1 MGIKMKESKSG
12 LLYKVWN
19 ILMPLM
25 VYYSVYM
32 VSFFLLSYLYQ
43 TIVGKSGAGIAA
55 FLQKQKITLTGV
67 VNGISMLSGALVLVP
82 MLRAELQEHRGRI
95 TSCGQQDVFR
105 QKDTF
110 RQKDAFKQKSGCQSS
125 QGEEKKQQKG
135 SIRIEGGF
143 DERKPAAQ
151 TIGIILITVLL
162 AGSSSVGLNVLLSLT
177 GLVQNSASYQDV
189 ARSQYGVAFGVGV
202 VLYAVVSPVAEEIVF
217 RGIIYNRMR
226 RYLGEWQDKRV
237 QDGRAEQQAPGSVK
251 RQASGSVKQQMAEPG
266 KRSGNGR
273 FDIAVTI
280 AVIASGVLFGVYH
293 GNLVQGVYGGCMG
306 ILLAYLYERTHAFY
320 IPCLFHATANCVVY
334 VLAQNPALHE
344 RIFTF
349 PWCVGLLA
357 ISVVMILIVE
367 KGW

>member
-1 MGIKMKESKSG
+1 MKESKSG

-25 VYYSVYM
+25 IYYSVYM
-32 VSFFLLSYLYQ
+32 ISFFLLSYLYQ

-67 VNGISMLSGALVLVP
+67 VNGISMLFGALVLVP

-95 TSCGQQDVFR
+95 TSCGQQD
-105 QKDTF
+105 
-110 RQKDAFKQKSGCQSS
+110 AFEQI
-125 QGEEKKQQKG
+125 KG
-135 SIRIEGGF
+135 MLF
-143 DERKPAAQ
+143 
-151 TIGIILITVLL
+151 LITILL
-162 AGSSSVGLNVLLSLT
+162 AGSSSIGLNVLLSLT

-189 ARSQYGVAFGVGV
+189 AQSQYGVSFGVGV
-202 VLYAVVSPVAEEIVF
+202 VLYTVVSPVAEEIVF

-226 RYLGEWQDKRV
+226 RYLGEWQD
-237 QDGRAEQQAPGSVK
+237 E
-251 RQASGSVKQQMAEPG
+251 SVKQQMAEPG

-306 ILLAYLYERTHAFY
+306 ILMAYLYERTHAFY

-349 PWCVGLLA
+349 PWCAGLFTVSL
-357 ISVVMILIVE
+357 VMILIVE
-367 KGW
+367 KGKN

>member
-1 MGIKMKESKSG
+1 MKESKSG
-12 LLYKVWN
+12 FLYKVWN
-19 ILMPLM
+19 ILMPL
-25 VYYSVYM
+25 VIYYSVYLL
-32 VSFFLLSYLYQ
+32 SFFLLSYLYQ
-43 TIVGKSGAGIAA
+43 TIVEKAGVEITA
-55 FLQKQKITLTGV
+55 FLQEQKSTLTGI
-67 VNGISMLSGALVLVP
+67 VNGISMLFGALVLVP

-95 TSCGQQDVFR
+95 TSYGQQDAFG
-105 QKDTF
+105 QK
-110 RQKDAFKQKSGCQSS
+110 
-125 QGEEKKQQKG
+125 KG
-135 SIRIEGGF
+135 MLF
-143 DERKPAAQ
+143 
-151 TIGIILITVLL
+151 LITVLL
-162 AGSSSVGLNVLLSLT
+162 AGSSSIGLNVLLSLT

-189 ARSQYGVAFGVGV
+189 AQSQYEVAFGVGV

-226 RYLGEWQDKRV
+226 RYLGEWQD
-237 QDGRAEQQAPGSVK
+237 
-251 RQASGSVKQQMAEPG
+251 GSVKQQMAEPG

-306 ILLAYLYERTHAFY
+306 ILMAYLYERTHAFY

-349 PWCVGLLA
+349 PWCAGLLA
-357 ISVVMILIVE
+357 ISLVMIVIVE
-367 KGW
+367 KGKKGYSLPPRRSLR